1 MTKDKYNGWVIIA
14 KALPK
19 RKTPTWAAVLF
30 LWSHGAL
37 GLWGLRNSHAI
48 LLSSSVLVPHIYVAV
63 VIFVGI
69 SPCWSTIINLHSTP
83 DGFRRWLFPS
93 SGFFFFGGSRNRAS
107 QPSCRLALTR
117 GSSLRGAPTPERS
130 HAGILGLAPLWRVVR
145 FCIVA
150 PGGVGVAW
158 FDWLGPGL
166 VLFVGLGWL
175 SPSCGWTT
183 LVRSAVGSSAA
194 SPGVACPALPRLT
207 PARSRAVAVTVPA
220 TWTRL
225 LGLSPMVS
233 LWAFYAPSLLC
244 LRRIIPRG
252 GLLILGAIPWGT
264 TLVHCNRRCILPSTL
279 PNWAFGFSPA
289 SWRFCFS
296 PPRHWRIATF
306 VGAGSISPTTWI
318 RHLRGSDYPSLS
330 VHFLSFYQ
338 SSKHPTQCSGGLE
351 FVPTP
356 CWTAP
361 WGPHRF

>member
-117 GSSLRGAPTPERS
+117 GCSLRGAPTPERS

-194 SPGVACPALPRLT
+194 SQVLLVPHCPGSLQPDPERSLSLSQPPEPDFWGSPQWFPFGPST
-207 PARSRAVAVTVPA
+207 PHPCF
-220 TWTRL
+220 
-225 LGLSPMVS
+225 
-233 LWAFYAPSLLC
+233 AF
-244 LRRIIPRG
+244 G
-252 GLLILGAIPWGT
+252 GLFQEGDFSSLAPFHEEPPLFIVTEGASSHPLCPTEPLVSPQPVEGLFQST
-264 TLVHCNRRCILPSTL
+264 QTLKNCYFCWCWVHL
-279 PNWAFGFSPA
+279 
-289 SWRFCFS
+289 
-296 PPRHWRIATF
+296 
-306 VGAGSISPTTWI
+306 PTTWI
-318 RHLRGSDYPSLS
+318 RHLRGSATPSLS